1 MIYTPSSCASAAI
14 RSARR
19 DQRIQSSPTSTRKC
33 LAAVLRHVA
42 AHPAIDRLPAPQ
54 PPPLPP
60 DRLGDLFRRRLGRLQ
75 QGCLTTNVERFLVGG
90 ADEGV
95 SAWETGVLSAPGAKG

>member
-33 LAAVLRHVA
+33 LATVLRHVA

-60 DRLGDLFRRRLGRLQ
+60 DRLGDLFRRRLGWLQ
-75 QGCLTTNVERFLVGG
+75 QGCLTTMKSVFWSAARTKGVRMGDGCAVRAGG
-90 ADEGV
+90 
-95 SAWETGVLSAPGAKG
+95 